1 MTLDNKMPAQ
11 INWHKTKFDNHIQN
25 HNCSDDAAAGPNT
38 PITYS
43 VRFFSH
49 FFFQSFY
56 LSCVTCRH
64 CKFVCEWVDSLNLD
78 TVQMNVGFCFNLLC
92 FTPLFVHLFALHHFL
107 PLLFGNFRFSIHS
120 ITVHSWPNNVSAS
133 AMHAF
138 HTPNVQLNGML
149 IHFAAAFFFFSLV
162 CVMNILEVFRRS
174 NVCVCVYSRVT

>member
-1 MTLDNKMPAQ
+1 MTLDNKTPAQ

-25 HNCSDDAAAGPNT
+25 HNCSDDGAAGPNT

-120 ITVHSWPNNVSAS
+120 ITVHSWPNNVSVS

-138 HTPNVQLNGML
+138 HTPNVQLNGIL
-149 IHFAAAFFFFSLV
+149 ICSFTSPLLFSSSLSSV
-162 CVMNILEVFRRS
+162 LWTYWKCFDVRM
-174 NVCVCVYSRVT
+174 CVCIHA